1 MPSAR
6 QYFYRSVKNILLIAA
21 AILVAFV
28 LALFLA
34 WALPSDGPNVRIFFW
49 YFYAKEI
56 GIGISIL
63 VCLFFGYKAY
73 LTWKT
78 EKSVG
83 REFLKMAP
91 TIILWIGVV
100 LYTANFFADRKDYDC
115 QQYNYTDKLNGGIKE
130 FQGKKYAV
138 EICGSGINDR
148 RFLGGD
154 LMDAVELTITNEH
167 GELVAKR
174 RYKVFWDGRPG
185 HEPLAIEANS
195 ITYQDDAEEVDHSIT
210 MPPTAFE
217 WIRAR
222 IPLLN

>member
-6 QYFYRSVKNILLIAA
+6 QYFYRSVKNIALIIFSIT
-21 AILVAFV
+21 ILVAIIVVSSWAFPPGI
-28 LALFLA
+28 LGPALFLS
-34 WALPSDGPNVRIFFW
+34 LLF
-49 YFYAKEI
+49 AKEI
-56 GIGISIL
+56 GIAIAIL
-63 VCLFFGYKAY
+63 VAVFFGYKAY

-91 TIILWIGVV
+91 TIMLWIGVV

-130 FQGKKYAV
+130 FQGKKYAAK
-138 EICGSGINDR
+138 ICGSGINDR
-148 RFLGGD
+148 RFFGGD
-154 LMDAVELTITNEH
+154 LMDAVELSITNEH

-174 RYKVFWDGRPG
+174 HYKVFWDGVPG
-185 HEPLAIEANS
+185 HEPLNISPNS
-195 ITYQDDAEEVDHSIT
+195 ITYQDDAKQIDHSIS